1 MPEMHEEEVDMHQI
15 AVLLVRV
22 LSPALGVLLG
32 LLGFAT
38 LGANLLGWFLFVA
51 GVLYAAGAVIVAYVL
66 RRNFW
71 EAQATGI
78 VTHAEAGDR
87 SFWVLAAAIAA
98 VFYLAPL
105 EFLYMRM
112 NWVRTDWLELAGACL
127 AGLGALVFLW
137 ARRSATGSAG
147 GALIKQAGPYRFVRH
162 PAYAG
167 YLLAGLGLV
176 LGYASVWGAAA
187 LLLLLVPAVLWRVQV
202 EEKMLTARLG
212 AQYGAY
218 ASKTKRLIPRVW

>member
-1 MPEMHEEEVDMHQI
+1 MHQI

-38 LGANLLGWFLFVA
+38 LGTNLLGWFLFVA

-87 SFWVLAAAIAA
+87 SFWLLAAAIAA
-98 VFYLAPL
+98 VFYLPPL
-105 EFLYMRM
+105 EFLYLRT
-112 NWVRTDWLELAGACL
+112 NGVRADWLEVAGAGL
-127 AGLGALVFLW
+127 ACLGAVVFLW
-137 ARRSATGSAG
+137 ARRRPAASDPGVPM
-147 GALIKQAGPYRFVRH
+147 KQAGPYRFVRH

-167 YLLAGLGLV
+167 YLLAGFGLV
-176 LGYASVWGAAA
+176 LGYASIWGAAA
-187 LLLLLVPAVLWRVQV
+187 LLLLLLPAVLWRVQV
-202 EEKMLTARLG
+202 EEKMLAARLG
-212 AQYGAY
+212 PQYGAY
-218 ASKTKRLIPRVW
+218 ASKTKRLIPGVW

>member
-1 MPEMHEEEVDMHQI
+1 MHQI
-15 AVLLVRV
+15 AVLLVRI
-22 LSPALGVLLG
+22 LSPAFGVLLG

-51 GVLYAAGAVIVAYVL
+51 GVVYAAGAVIVAYVL

-78 VTHAEAGDR
+78 ITHAEAGDR
-87 SFWVLAAAIAA
+87 SFWLLTVALAA
-98 VFYLAPL
+98 VFYLSPL
-105 EFLYMRM
+105 EFLYLSADRMRA
-112 NWVRTDWLELAGACL
+112 DWLEIAGACV
-127 AGLGALVFLW
+127 ACLGAAVFLW
-137 ARRSATGSAG
+137 ARRTPAGSHAG
-147 GALIKQAGPYRFVRH
+147 EPMRQAGPYRFVRH

-187 LLLLLVPAVLWRVQV
+187 LLLLLLPAVLWRVQV
-202 EEKMLTARLG
+202 EEKMLAGRLG
-212 AQYGAY
+212 TQYGVY
-218 ASKTKRLIPRVW
+218 ASKTKRLIPGVW

>member
-1 MPEMHEEEVDMHQI
+1 MHQI

-51 GVLYAAGAVIVAYVL
+51 GVIYAAGAVIVAYVL

-87 SFWVLAAAIAA
+87 SFWLLAAAIAA
-98 VFYLAPL
+98 VFYLSPL
-105 EFLYMRM
+105 EFLYLRISG
-112 NWVRTDWLELAGACL
+112 VRAGWLEIVGACL
-127 AGLGALVFLW
+127 ACLGAVVFLW
-137 ARRSATGSAG
+137 ARRKPAASDPGVV
-147 GALIKQAGPYRFVRH
+147 KQAGPYRFVRH

-176 LGYASVWGAAA
+176 LGYASIWGAAA
-187 LLLLLVPAVLWRVQV
+187 LLLLLLPAVLWRVQV
-202 EEKMLTARLG
+202 EEKMLAARLG
-212 AQYGAY
+212 TQYGAY
-218 ASKTKRLIPRVW
+218 ASKTKRLIPGVW